1 MVDGDEA
8 AFLALYRAR
17 QSAIYRFA
25 FHMCGSSAIAEDVT
39 QEVFM
44 ALLKQARD
52 FDSRRGTLVN
62 YLFGIARHQVRR
74 AVGQTSSESELPD
87 EEEAAPPEGRGED
100 PLLDLARRETVTR
113 VRAAIATLPL
123 HYREVIVLCDLE
135 ELDYATA
142 AERLEQPVGTVRSRL
157 HRARQLLLRKLQPG
171 GTPATNRQMAPAR
184 VVP

>member
-17 QSAIYRFA
+17 QAAIFRFA

-52 FDSRRGTLVN
+52 FDPRRGTLVN

-74 AVGQTSSESELPD
+74 AVGQTSSELELPD
-87 EEEAAPPEGRGED
+87 GEEAAPPGGRGED
-100 PLLDLARRETVTR
+100 PLLDLARRETVIR

-135 ELDYATA
+135 ELDYASA
-142 AERLEQPVGTVRSRL
+142 AERLGQPVGTVRSRL
-157 HRARQLLLRKLQPG
+157 HRARQLLLRKLQA
-171 GTPATNRQMAPAR
+171 GTTSATNRQMAPVR
-184 VVP
+184 VAP